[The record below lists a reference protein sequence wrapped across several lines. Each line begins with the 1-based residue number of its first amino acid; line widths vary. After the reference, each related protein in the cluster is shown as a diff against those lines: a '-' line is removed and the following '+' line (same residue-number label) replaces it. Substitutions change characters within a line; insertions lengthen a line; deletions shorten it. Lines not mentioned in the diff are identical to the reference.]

1 MDLRQLTT
9 FTTVATERSF
19 TRAALTLNYAQSS
32 VTAQIQALEDDLGVP
47 LFDRLGRKV
56 ALTEAGQRLQDYATR
71 MLALAEETRAAVTQN
86 AQPSGTLV
94 IGVVESLCTYR
105 LPPLLRAY
113 RQRYPQVRLL
123 LHTLP
128 LTDSWRG
135 LAEGTMDAALS
146 LGERPSA
153 PGIVEESLPSEPLV
167 VIAAP
172 DHRLASAARVD
183 PPDLENEPV
192 LLTEGACGYR
202 GIFEGALNRAGVRPA
217 ATLEFGS
224 VEAIKQCVMA
234 GLGIAVLPEM
244 AVHEEIAHGRVVA
257 LRWSDPAFAVSSFL
271 VWHKDKWQSPAL
283 RAFREMVRE
292 ILGSHEAPIDR
303 AAPLP

>member
-9 FTTVATERSF
+9 FTTVANERSF

-32 VTAQIQALEDDLGVP
+32 VTAQIQSLEDELGVP
-47 LFDRLGRKV
+47 LFDRLGRRV
-56 ALTEAGQRLQDYATR
+56 ALTEAGRRLQDYAAR
-71 MLALAEETRAAVTQN
+71 MLALAEETRAAVTER
-86 AQPSGTLV
+86 AEPSGTVV

-128 LTDSWRG
+128 LTDPWRG
-135 LAEGTMDAALS
+135 LLDGTMDAGLT
-146 LGERPSA
+146 LGETPTA
-153 PGIVEESLPSEPLV
+153 PGIVQEPLPSEPLV

-172 DHRLASAARVD
+172 EHHLASAERVA
-183 PPDLENEPV
+183 PLDLENEPV

-202 GIFEGALNRAGVRPA
+202 GLFEGALNRAGVHPA

-244 AVHEEIAHGRVVA
+244 AVHEEIAHARLVA
-257 LRWSDPAFAVSSFL
+257 LRWSEPNFAVSSHF

-283 RAFREMVRE
+283 RAFREMVQE
-292 ILGSHEAPIDR
+292 ILGAR
-303 AAPLP
+303 

>member
-9 FTTVATERSF
+9 FTAVANERSF
-19 TRAALTLNYAQSS
+19 TRAALSLNYAQSS
-32 VTAQIQALEDDLGVP
+32 VTAQIQALEDELGVP
-47 LFDRLGRKV
+47 LFDRLGRRV
-56 ALTEAGQRLQDYATR
+56 ALTEAGRRLQDYAAR
-71 MLALAEETRAAVTQN
+71 MLALADETRAAVTES
-86 AQPSGTLV
+86 AEPTGTIV

-105 LPPLLRAY
+105 LPTLLRAY

-128 LTDSWRG
+128 LTDPWRG
-135 LAEGTMDAALS
+135 LLDGTMDAGLS
-146 LGERPSA
+146 LGETQSV
-153 PGIVEESLPSEPLV
+153 PGVIEESLPNEPLV

-172 DHRLASAARVD
+172 EHRLVGAKRVD
-183 PPDLENEPV
+183 PLDLENEPV

-202 GIFEGALNRAGVRPA
+202 GLFESALSRAGVHPT

-244 AVHEEIAHGRVVA
+244 AVHEEIAQGRLVA
-257 LRWSDPAFAVSSFL
+257 LRWSDPDFAVSSHF
-271 VWHKDKWQSPAL
+271 VWHKDKWKSPAL
-283 RAFREMVRE
+283 RAFRDMVHDM
-292 ILGSHEAPIDR
+292 LGAR
-303 AAPLP
+303 AASAH

>member
-9 FTTVATERSF
+9 FTTVANERSF

-32 VTAQIQALEDDLGVP
+32 VTAQIQSLEDELGVP
-47 LFDRLGRKV
+47 LFDRLGRRV
-56 ALTEAGQRLQDYATR
+56 ALTEAGRRLQDYAAR
-71 MLALAEETRAAVTQN
+71 MLALAEETRAAVTES
-86 AQPSGTLV
+86 AEPSGTVV

-128 LTDSWRG
+128 LTDPWRG
-135 LAEGTMDAALS
+135 LLDGTMDAGLS
-146 LGERPSA
+146 LGETPTA
-153 PGIVEESLPSEPLV
+153 PGIVQEPLPSEPLV

-172 DHRLASAARVD
+172 EHHLASAERVA
-183 PPDLENEPV
+183 PLDLENEPV

-202 GIFEGALNRAGVRPA
+202 GLFEGALNRAGVHPA

-244 AVHEEIAHGRVVA
+244 AVHEEIAHARLVA
-257 LRWSDPAFAVSSFL
+257 LRWSEPDFAVSSHF

-283 RAFREMVRE
+283 RAFREMVQE
-292 ILGSHEAPIDR
+292 ILGAR
-303 AAPLP
+303 